1 MDMFGQHASCS
12 QRGYYYAQ
20 DFEDLVVN
28 AGDHCNVH
36 QQNLHHSQRLA
47 SEYGVTDDPRANTN
61 SYWKFGGLASNPSYL
76 NGNGSGYL
84 PSGYDNNQAQVLTS
98 AGYEMSEKPSLTY
111 LSSNNMIQKVRPPFS
126 HSALIAMALQNAPEK
141 KLSLRQ
147 ICNYVINKFP
157 FYQKNQDSWKKSMK
171 HILSVHNC
179 FKKMAR
185 DDSDPGRGSYW
196 TLDPNCDKRLNDDGR
211 FQKQRRSNGCKPSKN
226 TEKDNG
232 KFLKCGG
239 LLGSPASKI
248 KSSPSL
254 DMSTCFTNVPSSGMG
269 SNEASAWLTEDFS
282 FYKRSST
289 DDHHNSSLPG
299 EFTFQV
305 NLPQTFALPNQLEEP
320 VLISHQ
326 ASTCEPMFYNQEA
339 VV

>member
-12 QRGYYYAQ
+12 QRGYHYAQ
-20 DFEDLVVN
+20 DFEDPVVN
-28 AGDHCNVH
+28 AGDHFNVH

-47 SEYGVTDDPRANTN
+47 SEYGVTDDTWANTN

-76 NGNGSGYL
+76 NGNISGYL
-84 PSGYDNNQAQVLTS
+84 PSGYDNNQAQVLTP
-98 AGYEMSEKPSLTY
+98 AGYAMSEEPSLTY
-111 LSSNNMIQKVRPPFS
+111 LSYNDTIQKVRPPFS
-126 HSALIAMALQNAPEK
+126 YSALIAMALQNAPEK
-141 KLSLRQ
+141 KLRLRQ

-157 FYQKNQDSWKKSMK
+157 FYQKNGDSWQKSIK
-171 HILSVHNC
+171 HTLSINKC
-179 FKKMAR
+179 FKKVAR
-185 DDSDPGRGSYW
+185 DDHDPGKGTYW
-196 TLDPNCDKRLNDDGR
+196 TLDPNCDKRLNDNGC
-211 FQKQRRSNGCKPSKN
+211 FQKQRRSKGHKPSKN
-226 TEKDNG
+226 TDNG
-232 KFLKCGG
+232 KFLKCGR
-239 LLGSPASKI
+239 LLGSSDGKI
-248 KSSPSL
+248 KSSPPL
-254 DMSTCFTNVPSSGMG
+254 DTSTTDFTSSGMG
-269 SNEASAWLTEDFS
+269 SNEASAWLNEDFS
-282 FYKRSST
+282 FYKLSST